1 MSFLSLSGIPNRN
14 SDSQRD
20 FFVRLIS
27 HRQSSKTAIDMR
39 GVTMKSK
46 TKGDMESNL
55 IHLAINIS
63 IMTV

>member
-1 MSFLSLSGIPNRN
+1 
-14 SDSQRD
+14 
-20 FFVRLIS
+20 
-27 HRQSSKTAIDMR
+27 MR

-46 TKGDMESNL
+46 IKGEMESNL